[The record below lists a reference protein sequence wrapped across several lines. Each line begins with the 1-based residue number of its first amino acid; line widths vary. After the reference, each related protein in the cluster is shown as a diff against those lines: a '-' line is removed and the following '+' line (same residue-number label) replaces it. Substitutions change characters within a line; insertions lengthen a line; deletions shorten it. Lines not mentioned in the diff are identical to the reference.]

1 MLDTKSIDGERK
13 AHADNLLDSTRQ
25 KTLLKAGALQD
36 AIFNSAYFSCIAT
49 DEKGVIQIFNVGAEN
64 MLGFAAADVINCIT
78 PADFSAP
85 QELIVLDLS
94 KVDAGMMTLELET
107 VDLISLLSNSLSIV
121 REKAAAQH
129 IRLELDTGDALN
141 AL

>member
-1 MLDTKSIDGERK
+1 MLDTKSIDGEKK

-78 PADFSAP
+78 PADFSAQ
-85 QELIVLDLS
+85 QELI
-94 KVDAGMMTLELET
+94 E
-107 VDLISLLSNSLSIV
+107 
-121 REKAAAQH
+121 RAAASCH
-129 IRLELDTGDALN
+129 SCPMSCARRSMPSSVFPRRSGMDWSAR
-141 AL
+141 